1 MAIAVKHIHEGMRG
15 APVLSGTV
23 GALIALL
30 DAFLLNGWGLVTAT
44 GINVAGGIATVSLN
58 AGETFEVGA
67 VVLVAGATPAALN
80 GEQRVLTASAAAI
93 TFATTAADGAASG
106 TITIKYAPQG
116 SWEKPFAGTNLAV
129 YRSTDVTG
137 ARMYYRVQDTST
149 TAARIVGYVSMTGVS
164 TGTGPFPTSA
174 QRSGGSYWPKS
185 TVAGSTPIPYLL
197 AADSRA
203 VLASIC
209 AGAPNGAGYVNAPVY
224 GFGDMVPLNPAG
236 DSWCGAVAFAAS
248 DWMYSPSPSSLSAGS
263 ADVVYMARAH
273 TGTGASLAVK
283 VASYCQSPSVAS
295 GVDALLGTYPSAVD
309 GRLLLSRRF
318 VGVGAADMTPRA
330 EVPGLLSCPQTVA
343 HDAFMRLDK
352 VQCAGDLAGRTLRAT
367 QTLDNAMD
375 YPVEASGASG
385 VSFID
390 VTGPWRPEA

>member
-23 GALIALL
+23 GSLIALI
-30 DAFLLNGWGLVTAT
+30 DAFLLSGWGLVTAT
-44 GINVAGGIATVSLN
+44 GITVAGGIATVSLN
-58 AGETFEVGA
+58 AGETFEEGS

-80 GEQRVLTASAAAI
+80 GEQRVLTASATSI

-106 TITIKYAPQG
+106 TITVKYAPQG
-116 SWEKPFAGTNLAV
+116 SWEKTFSGTNLAV

-185 TVAGSTPIPYLL
+185 TIAGSAPIPYLL
-197 AADSRA
+197 AADGRA

-209 AGAPNGAGYVNAPVY
+209 AGAANGAGYVNAPVC
-224 GFGDMVPLNPAG
+224 GFGELLGLATAG
-236 DSWCGAVAFAAS
+236 DAWASVVAFPAS
-248 DWMYSPSPSSLSAGS
+248 DWAFNPGPGCLSGGYTDA
-263 ADVVYMARAH
+263 VFMARAH
-273 TGTGASLAVK
+273 TGTGASAAVK
-283 VASYCQSPSVAS
+283 VASYCQTPSVGS
-295 GVDALLGTYPSAVD
+295 GADPMMGAYPSAVD

-318 VGVGAADMTPRA
+318 VGVGAADATPRA
-330 EVPGLLSCPQTVA
+330 EVPGLLSCPQDVSKE
-343 HDAFMRLDK
+343 AFVRLDK
-352 VQCAGDLAGRTLRAT
+352 VVCAGDLAGRTLRAT
-367 QTLDNAMD
+367 RTVDNAID
-375 YPVEASGASG
+375 YPVVDFGSKG
-385 VSFID
+385 VAFID
-390 VTGPWRPEA
+390 TTGPWRPAA

>member
-23 GALIALL
+23 GSLIALL

-44 GINVAGGIATVSLN
+44 GINVAGGIATVSVN
-58 AGETFEVGA
+58 AGETFEVGS

-80 GEQRVLTASAAAI
+80 GEQRVLTADATSI
-93 TFATTAADGAASG
+93 TFATTAANGAASG
-106 TITIKYAPQG
+106 TITVKYAPQG
-116 SWEKPFAGTNLAV
+116 SWEKAFSGTNLAV

-137 ARMYYRVQDTST
+137 ARLYYRVQDTST

-197 AADSRA
+197 VADSRA
-203 VLASIC
+203 LLASIC
-209 AGAPNGAGYVNAPVY
+209 AGAPNGAGYTNAPVY
-224 GFGDMVPLNPAG
+224 GFGELAPLSPAG
-236 DSWCGAVAFAAS
+236 DAWASVVAFAGS
-248 DWMYSPSPSSLSAGS
+248 DWTYSPSPGSLSAGNS
-263 ADVVYMARAH
+263 DAVYMARAH
-273 TGTGASLAVK
+273 TGTGAALAAK
-283 VASYCQSPSVAS
+283 VAAYCQTPSVAS
-295 GVDALLGTYPSAVD
+295 GADALLGTYPSAVD

-318 VGVGAADMTPRA
+318 VGVGAADATPRA

-367 QTLDNAMD
+367 RTLDNAMD
-375 YPVEASGASG
+375 YPVEAVAVSG

>member
-1 MAIAVKHIHEGMRG
+1 MAIPVKHIHEGMRG

-80 GEQRVLTASAAAI
+80 GEQRVLTADATSI
-93 TFATTAADGAASG
+93 TFATTAANGAASG
-106 TITIKYAPQG
+106 TITVKYAPQG
-116 SWEKPFAGTNLAV
+116 SWEKAFSGTNLAV

-185 TVAGSTPIPYLL
+185 MVASSAPVPYLL

-203 VLASIC
+203 LLASIC
-209 AGAPNGAGYVNAPVY
+209 AGASSDAGYVNAPVY
-224 GFGDMVPLNPAG
+224 GFGELVGLNPAG
-236 DSWCGAVAFAAS
+236 DAWASVVAFAGS
-248 DWMYSPSPSSLSAGS
+248 DWTYSPSPSSLSAGVS
-263 ADVVYMARAH
+263 DAVYMARAH
-273 TGTGASLAVK
+273 TGTGTSLAAK

-295 GVDALLGTYPSAVD
+295 GVDALLGTYPSVVD

-318 VGVGAADMTPRA
+318 VGVGAADATPRA
-330 EVPGLLSCPQTVA
+330 EVPGLLSCPQIVP
-343 HDAFMRLDK
+343 HDAFVRLD
-352 VQCAGDLAGRTLRAT
+352 QIACAGDLEGRTLRAT
-367 QTLDNAMD
+367 RTLDNAMD
-375 YPVEASGASG
+375 YPVEAGGAAG